1 MMWPFY
7 VSAAVA
13 LLSTLRVV
21 THTNPVHALLNLIVS
36 LLAIAAMFFCLGAPL
51 AGALEIVVYAGAILV
66 LFVFVVMMLNLG
78 DTQAQE
84 QHWFDAKTWAIPAA
98 LSFILGLMMVW
109 MIRAGTNGELLAGV
123 ETVEPK
129 TDAISLFGAY
139 VLLVEVAAFLLLAAL
154 VAAFHLG
161 KRLPTEHGVD
171 GAQS

>member
-1 MMWPFY
+1 M
-7 VSAAVA
+7 
-13 LLSTLRVV
+13 
-21 THTNPVHALLNLIVS
+21 HALLNLIVS
-36 LLAIAAMFFCLGAPL
+36 LLGIAALFFCVGAPL

-78 DTQAQE
+78 STEVQE
-84 QHWFDAKTWAIPAA
+84 QHWFTPQVWAVPAA

-109 MIRAGTNGELLAGV
+109 MIRAGTNGELLIGAQ
-123 ETVEPK
+123 TVEPK
-129 TDAISLFGAY
+129 AVAMSLFGVY

-161 KRLPTEHGVD
+161 KRLPTEHDVD

>member
-1 MMWPFY
+1 MIWPFY
-7 VSAAVA
+7 LAAAVA
-13 LLSTLRVV
+13 LISTLRVV

-36 LLAIAAMFFCLGAPL
+36 LLAIAALFFCLGAPL

-78 DTQAQE
+78 SAEVQE
-84 QHWFDAKTWAIPAA
+84 QQWFDAKTWAVPAL

-109 MIRAGTNGELLAGV
+109 MIRAGTNGELALGT

-129 TDAISLFGAY
+129 AVAISLFGAY

-154 VAAFHLG
+154 VASFHLG
-161 KRLPTEHGVD
+161 KRLPDEHSDD